1 MILAAQIR
9 GNGMMVV
16 VENLLPRLQLP
27 PFIPLGCYHRG
38 TCPIFVHKKGEWLSR
53 RPRMVEEAHKNKKS

>member
-16 VENLLPRLQLP
+16 ESLLPRLQLP
-27 PFIPLGCYHRG
+27 PFIPLAPAVIIGGPVLFSC
-38 TCPIFVHKKGEWLSR
+38 IKKGEWLSK
-53 RPRMVEEAHKNKKS
+53 RPRMV